1 MMIKTG
7 GKIVWGMW
15 KGLWNGSP
23 YMDWRTD
30 ALWIFNFTQP
40 SFSLPTV
47 MQEMSVRSRT
57 NNGAFLLLAQ
67 TPCNVIK
74 MSGWVL
80 SVGVCEKGRKELRA
94 LPDAGENGTGWTQ
107 KVREPCQTQPLLL
120 ALLSK
125 ASV

>member
-1 MMIKTG
+1 
-7 GKIVWGMW
+7 
-15 KGLWNGSP
+15 
-23 YMDWRTD
+23 
-30 ALWIFNFTQP
+30 
-40 SFSLPTV
+40 

-94 LPDAGENGTGWTQ
+94 LPDAGENGTGWNTEGQ
-107 KVREPCQTQPLLL
+107 RTMPNP
-120 ALLSK
+120 APP
-125 ASV
+125 ASTT